1 MNKKRILLLISNK
14 LGLKIFNLLKKNKK
28 LTIFCYSSNKNISK
42 HFKFIKSKKNLEKK
56 MNKEKKFDFV
66 ILVYWP
72 FIINKRLFK
81 KFNNSIN
88 FHPAYLPYGRGWY
101 PHVHAILDRKI
112 KYGVTLHQIN
122 HTRIDSGN
130 IWVQKRV
137 FIKDFIDST
146 KLYLKAQNE
155 IFNLFKLNYL
165 KIINN
170 KIKPKIQKKI
180 TPFYSKKAVNKYDEI
195 YLNKKYK
202 LNNLI
207 NLILA
212 RKFFNKNFSYFRKN
226 KRKHFININISNLK

>member
-14 LGLKIFNLLKKNKK
+14 LGLKIFNLLRKNKK
-28 LTIFCYSSNKNISK
+28 FTIFCYSTNKNISK

-122 HTRIDSGN
+122 HNRIDSGN

-137 FIKDFIDST
+137 FFKDFTDST